1 MGVTDTST
9 EHEVLGRAQG
19 DVRLDGYVIPVGTK
33 NGFTLFAAD
42 PASPSTCFCIVSL
55 LQRSSFE
62 SPMAIACGPSRDSDS
77 ARQEIRDRRRGLAH

>member
-9 EHEVLGRAQG
+9 EHEVLGRVQG

-55 LQRSSFE
+55 LQRSPFE

-77 ARQEIRDRRRGLAH
+77 ARQEIRDRRRGVAH